1 VATTETLCTG
11 KPIFVTGGASFMGS
25 TLTNQ
30 LLARG
35 ASKVRIV
42 DDLTS

>member
-1 VATTETLCTG
+1 
-11 KPIFVTGGASFMGS
+11 MGS

-42 DDLTS
+42 DDLTRLKHRQTFASI